1 MVLKKVALKEREEN
15 IISTL
20 GEQHEQSSRSKGD
33 NVSGMLT
40 NMCSTGLRLWV
51 EVQKYGR

>member
-1 MVLKKVALKEREEN
+1 VVLKKVALKEREEN